1 MFSRECAYNCELI
14 VPRVSMSRERVGRQV
29 RETCQTADVGEHG
42 THSLSRATSLRTGP
56 GGSHPGLGMRRSC
69 LGYELLSRPDPVLL
83 DEGVGGRIRS
93 FRITAVRATLDGF
106 PPGHVGCVLP
116 FEVGIAPDCGQS
128 GHVK

>member
-1 MFSRECAYNCELI
+1 
-14 VPRVSMSRERVGRQV
+14 
-29 RETCQTADVGEHG
+29 
-42 THSLSRATSLRTGP
+42 
-56 GGSHPGLGMRRSC
+56 MRRSC

-116 FEVGIAPDCGQS
+116 FERQDLGPAIEGLLGSEQFLDFGVDALQLVFDLL
-128 GHVK
+128 